1 MKKTSIKGEMRM
13 KSKTITTI
21 MTILFL
27 ASIVVMAIPAM
38 ADTDRFSGMTYFA
51 RVETQAD
58 VDALEKVID
67 STTYDIGI
75 LVEGS
80 GLTLEGFEITGST
93 GDGDLCIAVEGQ
105 ADVTVSNC
113 ELTGGHVALYY
124 YASSG
129 TISHNTVTEY
139 RKNGIIANMP
149 SGDGGSVD
157 IFWNTVTGRGPLEY
171 GDYAQNGIQI
181 GFGATGNVRGND
193 VSDNWY
199 IPYDWA
205 ACGILIFESDDCM
218 VQGNV
223 LEDNQDGVA
232 IETWCW
238 DSPTASASENRVVK
252 NEIRDGQVGVSVAAY
267 AWTYSTG
274 DPMADNN
281 KVVNNIIEN
290 QVDCGVSIGAWDL
303 SGHYTASADNN
314 KAIRNVFSGCT
325 EDIDD
330 EGTATKKHAN
340 IFS

>member
-1 MKKTSIKGEMRM
+1 
-13 KSKTITTI
+13 
-21 MTILFL
+21 
-27 ASIVVMAIPAM
+27 M
-38 ADTDRFSGMTYFA
+38 ADTGRFAGMSYFA
-51 RVETQAD
+51 RVVTQAE
-58 VDALEKVID
+58 VDLLPKVID
-67 STTYDIGI
+67 STGKDIGI

-93 GDGDLCIAVEGQ
+93 GYDDFCIAVDGQ

-129 TISHNTVTEY
+129 TISHNTVTGY
-139 RKNGIIANMP
+139 MKNGITANMP

-157 IFWNTVTGRGPLEY
+157 IFWNTVIGGGPL
-171 GDYAQNGIQI
+171 GLGSWAQNGIQI
-181 GFGATGNVRGND
+181 GYGATGNVRGNG

-199 IPYDWA
+199 IPSDWA

-223 LEDNQDGVA
+223 LEANQDGVA

-238 DSPTASASENRVVK
+238 YLPTASENRVVK

-267 AWTYSTG
+267 AWTYSNG

-290 QVDCGVSIGAWDL
+290 QEDCGVSIGAWQL
-303 SGHYTASADNN
+303 SGSYTASADNS
-314 KAIRNVFSGCT
+314 KAIRNIFSGCD
-325 EDIDD
+325 ENIDD

-340 IFS
+340 VFL

>member
-1 MKKTSIKGEMRM
+1 MRM
-13 KSKTITTI
+13 KSTAIATI

-38 ADTDRFSGMTYFA
+38 AVSDRFDGMSYFA
-51 RVETQAD
+51 HVETQAE

-67 STTYDIGI
+67 STEYDIGI

-80 GLTLEGFEITGST
+80 GLTLEGFSITGST
-93 GDGDLCIAVEGQ
+93 KFCIAVDGQ

-129 TISHNTVTEY
+129 TISHNTVTDY
-139 RKNGIIANMP
+139 MKNGITANLP

-157 IFWNTVTGRGPLEY
+157 IFWNTVNGRGPLEL

-181 GFGATGNVRGND
+181 GYGATGNVRDNH

-199 IPYDWA
+199 NPSDWA

-223 LEDNQDGVA
+223 LEENQDGVA

-238 DSPTASASENRVVK
+238 KLPTASENRVVK

-274 DPMADNN
+274 DSMADNN
-281 KVVNNIIEN
+281 KVVNNIIED
-290 QVDCGVSIGAWDL
+290 QQDCGVSIGAWQL
-303 SGHYTASADNN
+303 SGEYTASADNS
-314 KAIRNVFSGCT
+314 KAIRNIFSECT
-325 EDIDD
+325 KNIDD
-330 EGTATKKHAN
+330 TGTATKKHAN
-340 IFS
+340 VFL